1 MKIKTYFIY
10 YLSLFLLVSV
20 SCEKQELTGDPV
32 AETYTLT
39 LNGQSLTGELEVLL
53 DGEVKWTGRKVETLL
68 PMTLL
73 YSKGERK
80 LEVREKGKTE
90 ILKTYTLDVKEKKNH
105 TIKFY
110 WNGEEI
116 TEQLEMPSPEE
127 GYIGFLLKI
136 DMEETGYT
144 EPMDIEIRY
153 YYPDETWTNH
163 ITEPLDTINNYI
175 PGSGYTRYIEVRA
188 MNPPAEDWTGQED
201 LFLRLYKA
209 GTKEPYHTLMSQW
222 TFNYEQPD
230 ECYIQA
236 QVYYSFEEYKTNTAL
251 IRVYEYPGSFSLNND
266 YIEWGKTGNVSYFA
280 DFIPGD
286 QAEEESGEDE

>member
-10 YLSLFLLVSV
+10 YLSLFLFVFV
-20 SCEKQELTGDPV
+20 SCEKQELTEDPV

-39 LNGQSLTGELEVLL
+39 LDGQSLTGELEVLL
-53 DGEVKWTGRKVETLL
+53 DGEVKWSGRQVQTSS

-90 ILKTYTLDVKEKKNH
+90 ILKTYVLDIKEKKDH
-105 TIKFY
+105 TVKFY

-116 TEQLEMPSPEE
+116 TDKLVMPTPEE
-127 GYIGFLLKI
+127 GNIGFLLKI

-144 EPMDIEIRY
+144 EPMDMELRY
-153 YYPDETWTNH
+153 YYFDENWMPQV
-163 ITEPLDTINNYI
+163 TEVLDTINNYI

-188 MNPPAEDWTGQED
+188 MNRDIED
-201 LFLRLYKA
+201 LTLRLYKA
-209 GTKEPYHTLMSQW
+209 GTTEPYHTLNTW
-222 TFNYEQPD
+222 GYNYDQPD
-230 ECYIQA
+230 ECYINVQTSYFFYE
-236 QVYYSFEEYKTNTAL
+236 VYKTNVGL
-251 IRVYEYPGSFSLNND
+251 IRVYESPGSFSLNDD
-266 YIEWGKTGNVSYFA
+266 YIEWGKTGSIECYSE
-280 DFIPGD
+280 FIPGD